1 MLQTYTLSSAG
12 ITLNTNDSVP
22 FNTNSLNTLCKVVHT
37 AGSPSIEINRP
48 GYYQVTVNSFG
59 YNTGEV
65 VEGTPYSGT
74 YTLQLFNKGVAVENA
89 IASASSTSS
98 TAVENIEFS
107 VIIKVNP
114 SCCMVDNNAVLTL
127 NYLGQEGTLS
137 FVNLTIERLD

>member
-22 FNTNSLNTLCKVVHT
+22 FNTNSLNTYCKIKHV
-37 AGSPSIEINRP
+37 AGSPSIEINHA

-59 YNTGEV
+59 YNTGDV
-65 VEGTPYSGT
+65 VEGTPYTGT

-89 IASASSTSS
+89 IASATSTSS
-98 TAVENIEFS
+98 ATVENIEFS

-114 SCCMVDNNAVLTL
+114 SCPMVDNNAVLTL
-127 NYLGQEGTLS
+127 NYLGQVGTLS
-137 FVNLTIERLD
+137 FVNLTIVKLD